1 MLTLLLKRK
10 ARAAKVA
17 AKDAEPLSV
26 LAPTLPLNVDGD
38 ENKKA
43 TPRLAIEDKPWNEI
57 QHALKMDIEYT
68 RTLAGSQEKV
78 PFKLE
83 LIKKYTSVVD
93 GLLKSRDNFDGLDV
107 VWWYFQWQVDC
118 GALTDIHDAF
128 KHCVLNGLDSPK
140 GWSSNGQTAYLDIIR
155 KYSDAAY
162 KSGTPFNTQY
172 LIDAVRDIS
181 NGTLATN
188 APLKVKLFRLAGDL
202 LLDAGDKDNAL
213 LLFEA
218 VMAIDPKK
226 GGRITKIKDLKEA
239 LGHE

>member
-1 MLTLLLKRK
+1 MLTLLRKRK
-10 ARAAKVA
+10 AQAAAKAAMKEKVA
-17 AKDAEPLSV
+17 VVAIPPLKTEGDASHGEKQPPASSL
-26 LAPTLPLNVDGD
+26 DG
-38 ENKKA
+38 
-43 TPRLAIEDKPWNEI
+43 KPWDEI
-57 QHALKMDIEYT
+57 QHALKMDVEYA

-83 LIKKYTSVVD
+83 LIKKYTSTVKH
-93 GLLKSRDNFDGLDV
+93 LLETRDNFEGLDV

-118 GALTDIHDAF
+118 GALTDIHDTF

-162 KSGTPFNTQY
+162 KANVPFNTQY
-172 LIDAVRDIS
+172 LIDAVREVS

-202 LLDAGDKDNAL
+202 LLDAGKKEDAL
-213 LLFEA
+213 ALFEV

-226 GGRITKIKDLKEA
+226 GGRITKIKELKEA